1 MGKFGRRKRQ
11 ASPRSPIRVAWNS
24 TGGTLLVIIT
34 LLGVGGM
41 YLAVNAKV
49 AEAGRKVLILE
60 GQRKELMQRN
70 AELTSQLARLLA
82 PESMMERASELGF
95 RAARPGEIDYLVVE
109 GYQPPDEFVAPQPPL
124 EGEGLSG
131 GVSPS
136 YSETIGDWL
145 SRAFDSRADE

>member
-1 MGKFGRRKRQ
+1 MGKFGRKKRQ

-41 YLAVNAKV
+41 YLVVNATV
-49 AEAGRKVLILE
+49 AEAGRKVLMLE
-60 GQRKELMQRN
+60 DQREELMQRN

-82 PESMMERASELGF
+82 PETMMARASELGF
-95 RAARPGEIDYLVVE
+95 RPARPEEIDYLVVE
-109 GYQPPDEFVAPQPPL
+109 GYQPPDDFVAPQPPI
-124 EGEGLSG
+124 EGQGQNG

-145 SRAFDSRADE
+145 SRALNSRTGE

>member
-1 MGKFGRRKRQ
+1 
-11 ASPRSPIRVAWNS
+11 
-24 TGGTLLVIIT
+24 
-34 LLGVGGM
+34 M
-41 YLAVNAKV
+41 YLAANAKV

-95 RAARPGEIDYLVVE
+95 RAARPGEIDYLIVE

-124 EGEGLSG
+124 EGNGPGG

-145 SRAFDSRADE
+145 SRAFDLRADE

>member
-1 MGKFGRRKRQ
+1 MGKFGQRKRQ
-11 ASPRSPIRVAWNS
+11 AARRSPLRVAWNS

-41 YLAVNAKV
+41 YLAVSAKV
-49 AEAGRKVLILE
+49 AEAGRRVLILE
-60 GQRKELMQRN
+60 DQREELTQQN

-82 PESMMERASELGF
+82 PETMMVRASELGF
-95 RAARPGEIDYLVVE
+95 RAARPGEIDYLTVE
-109 GYQPPDEFVAPQPPL
+109 GYQPPAEFIAPQPPL
-124 EGEGLSG
+124 EGEDQSG

-145 SRAFDSRADE
+145 SRALATSSDE